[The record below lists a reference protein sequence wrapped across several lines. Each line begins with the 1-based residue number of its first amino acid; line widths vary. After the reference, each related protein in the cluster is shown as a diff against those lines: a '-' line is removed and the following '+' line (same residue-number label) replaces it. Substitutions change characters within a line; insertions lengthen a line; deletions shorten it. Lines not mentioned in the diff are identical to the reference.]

1 MVQFDLEQPKDEDS
15 DVQDRPRL
23 VPRRLSDENEVDKRG
38 RLSMVSRQYDVDGDG
53 VLDEAE
59 QAMRNLDKSGRGFL
73 KTDEVY
79 SMMNDHL
86 KMQKDMFK
94 MKKVIGG

>member
-1 MVQFDLEQPKDEDS
+1 MTAPIEVEQGNNEPIDDAQ
-15 DVQDRPRL
+15 DQDRPN
-23 VPRRLSDENEVDKRG
+23 RLSV
-38 RLSMVSRQYDVDGDG
+38 VSRKYDLDGDG

-73 KTDEVY
+73 KSEEVY
-79 SMMNDHL
+79 DMMNQHL

-94 MKKVIGG
+94 MKKVLGG

>member
-1 MVQFDLEQPKDEDS
+1 MREN
-15 DVQDRPRL
+15 DRYFQIQKALDGAQRI
-23 VPRRLSDENEVDKRG
+23 NEVDKRA

-94 MKKVIGG
+94 MKKVISG

>member
-1 MVQFDLEQPKDEDS
+1 MTAPIEVEPGNNEPIDA
-15 DVQDRPRL
+15 QDHRKN
-23 VPRRLSDENEVDKRG
+23 VVDAGKKARLSV
-38 RLSMVSRQYDVDGDG
+38 VSRKYDLDGDG

-73 KTDEVY
+73 KSEEVY
-79 SMMNDHL
+79 DMMNQHL

-94 MKKVIGG
+94 MKRVLGG